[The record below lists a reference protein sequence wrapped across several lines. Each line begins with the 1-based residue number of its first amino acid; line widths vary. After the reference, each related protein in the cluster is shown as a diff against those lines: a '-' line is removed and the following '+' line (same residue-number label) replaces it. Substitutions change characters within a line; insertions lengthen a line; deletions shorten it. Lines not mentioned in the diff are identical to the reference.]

1 MNPVPTREVTR
12 TAAACPPPKRGV
24 ALYCTVASAILAR
37 SRHTRAQATVE
48 YVLVL
53 LGAAAIALLL
63 LAAIAKSDKVGQLLD
78 AVFDSI
84 VGKVA

>member
-1 MNPVPTREVTR
+1 MQPFRPNQTTAS
-12 TAAACPPPKRGV
+12 TAAPLGG
-24 ALYCTVASAILAR
+24 
-37 SRHTRAQATVE
+37 RAQATVE

-63 LAAIAKSDKVGQLLD
+63 LAAIVKSDKVGQLLN

-84 VGKVA
+84 VGKVV